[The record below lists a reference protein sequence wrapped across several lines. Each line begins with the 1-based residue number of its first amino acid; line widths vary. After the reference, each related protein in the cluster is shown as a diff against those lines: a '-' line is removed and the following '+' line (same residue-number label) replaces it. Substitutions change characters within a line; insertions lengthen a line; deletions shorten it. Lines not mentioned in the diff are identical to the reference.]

1 VNGEAQTED
10 LTILAALEAL
20 EAGIDAPQG
29 AARLDEA
36 SETLS
41 RLYTEVLG
49 LLPYELDPVVPPA
62 GAKERLMAA
71 VLGEARPAAASTAA
85 EPAVAEPARV
95 APPVPPREPLTARRA
110 APPAP
115 AARPARA
122 SRWPLALAAVL
133 ALALLGLSF
142 WLYSQVGAQ
151 RSTIAGLRHQLSIER
166 ARSEGAVAKVRQ
178 LENEGFDMRQKFT
191 LVTSRAVLVSPMRP
205 AARPGQPPLQPDAH
219 GMLFVAADHQHWYMS
234 LQGLQPA
241 PEGQVYKLWF
251 VADHP
256 VSSGSF
262 TARPGEPMD
271 LSSKE
276 MPAGTK
282 GAIVTLERDP
292 SAPAP
297 TGPTILQAAPPYEIS

>member
-10 LTILAALEAL
+10 LTILTALETL
-20 EAGIDAPQG
+20 ERGIDTPRG
-29 AARLDEA
+29 AARPDEE

-49 LLPYELDPVVPPA
+49 LLPYALEPMAPSA

-71 VLGEARPAAASTAA
+71 VLGEETRPAAST
-85 EPAVAEPARV
+85 PAEPARV
-95 APPVPPREPLTARRA
+95 TPPVPLQEPRTARRA
-110 APPAP
+110 VPPAP
-115 AARPARA
+115 GTAVAVRRA

-142 WLYSQVGAQ
+142 WLYSQVGEQ
-151 RSTIAGLRHQLSIER
+151 RATIAGLQHQLSLER
-166 ARSEGAVAKVRQ
+166 VRSEGAIAKVRQ
-178 LENEGFDMRQKFT
+178 LENEGLDLRQNLT
-191 LVTSRAVLVSPMRP
+191 LVSSRAVLVSPMRP
-205 AARPGQPPLQPDAH
+205 VPQPGQPPLQPDAH
-219 GMLFVAADHQHWYMS
+219 GMLFVAADHQHWYMA

-241 PEGQVYKLWF
+241 PPGQVYKLWF
-251 VADHP
+251 MAGRP
-256 VSSGSF
+256 VSSGAF

-292 SAPAP
+292 NVPAP
-297 TGPTILQAAPPYEIS
+297 TGPTILQAAPPYVIS

>member
-10 LTILAALEAL
+10 LTILAALETL
-20 EAGIDAPQG
+20 ERGIDAPRD

-49 LLPYELDPVVPPA
+49 LIPYELSPVAPSA
-62 GAKERLMAA
+62 GAKARLMAA
-71 VLGEARPAAASTAA
+71 VRGEAQPAQPAA
-85 EPAVAEPARV
+85 PAEPARV
-95 APPVPPREPLTARRA
+95 TPPVVPLQEPRTARRA
-110 APPAP
+110 ASPAP
-115 AARPARA
+115 IARPARA

-142 WLYSQVGAQ
+142 WLYSQIGAQ
-151 RSTIAGLRHQLSIER
+151 RATIAGLRHQLSLEH

-178 LENEGFDMRQKFT
+178 LENEGFDLRQNLT
-191 LVTSRAVLVSPMRP
+191 LVSSRAVLVSPMRP
-205 AARPGQPPLQPDAH
+205 VGQPGQAPLQPDAH
-219 GMLFVAADHQHWYMS
+219 GMLFVAADHQHWYMA

-241 PEGQVYKLWF
+241 PAGQVYKLWF
-251 VADHP
+251 VADRP

-282 GAIVTLERDP
+282 GAIVTLEQDP
-292 SAPAP
+292 NAPAP
-297 TGPTILQAAPPYEIS
+297 SGPTILQAAPPYQIS